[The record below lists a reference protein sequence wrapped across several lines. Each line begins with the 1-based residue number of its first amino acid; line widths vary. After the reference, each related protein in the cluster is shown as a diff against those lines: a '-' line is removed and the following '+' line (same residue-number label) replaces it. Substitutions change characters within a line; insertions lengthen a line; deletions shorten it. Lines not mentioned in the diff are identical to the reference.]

1 MRAKLLYAAPLPA
14 RFKWVII
21 SRWGPNGEYL
31 ALGWTLL
38 PAFAD
43 EVPVHLTPSQTS
55 LAVLADIAVASI
67 SSTFQLASSV
77 PGEVTVAGDFV
88 PARGYVRLFGTASDL
103 RLVSRGQSLRPD
115 LHPAW
120 RIEAVY
126 ERWFG
131 EFIETGCQ
139 C

>member
-1 MRAKLLYAAPLPA
+1 MPLSPPRSFVVAMRAKLLYAAPLPA
-14 RFKWVII
+14 RFEWVII

-88 PARGYVRLFGTASDL
+88 PARGYVRIGVKIALDLAEFGL
-103 RLVSRGQSLRPD
+103 
-115 LHPAW
+115 
-120 RIEAVY
+120 
-126 ERWFG
+126 
-131 EFIETGCQ
+131 
-139 C
+139 